1 MTTELPTPRI
11 ALARVLLGG
20 LIAGLICN
28 VSGILLGI
36 FVLHDEARAIV
47 QAMEHPP
54 SPLRMLVQHVSMRL
68 GLGLLTVWLY
78 AAIRPR
84 FGPGARAALWA
95 GLFLYLTA
103 YVFAGLLFEEIGIY
117 STRTTAIVLVW
128 SAVEVALMAL
138 VGAWFYRE

>member
-11 ALARVLLGG
+11 ALARVLLDG

-28 VSGILLGI
+28 ASGILLGI

-84 FGPGARAALWA
+84 FGPGAKTALRAAL
-95 GLFLYLTA
+95 FVYLAA
-103 YVFAGLLFEEIGIY
+103 YVFAGLLFEEVGLY
-117 STRTTAIVLVW
+117 STRATAISLAW
-128 SAVEVALMAL
+128 SAGEVALMAL
-138 VGAWFYRE
+138 AGAWFYRE